1 MTRTITSGGVMR
13 FFIMG
18 GTGFVGKH
26 LIAWL
31 LQQGHAVEALAR
43 GEKSLERLPRGCL
56 SVSGDPLRPG
66 DWLDRAGQA
75 DALINLVGRSIMARW
90 NDTVK
95 REILE
100 SRVQSTR
107 MAVQAVSSEQGNDK
121 VLINANAVGYYP
133 LDSKAEY
140 AEDGPRG
147 SGFLAEV
154 AQAWQ
159 EEAEKAREFGVRVVI
174 ARFGTVLGPDG
185 GAMAQLLPIFR
196 KGLGGRLG
204 SGEQWFPWIHV
215 LDLCRALEFMALHD
229 ELGGPVNCCAPQAAT
244 NTYFTRAL
252 GGLLRRPTIF
262 PVPGFAIKLA
272 MGEVAQ
278 VLLRGAKIVPKAL
291 TDAGFTFQFGL
302 LEGALKDIIKQ
313 AQVA

>member
-1 MTRTITSGGVMR
+1 MQ
-13 FFIMG
+13 FFILG

-26 LIAWL
+26 LIEWL
-31 LQQGHAVEALAR
+31 LRQGHTVEALGR
-43 GEKSLERLPRGCL
+43 SSKSLERLPTGCL
-56 SVSGDPLRPG
+56 AVTGDPIQPG
-66 DWLDRAGQA
+66 DWQVRASQA
-75 DALINLVGRSIMARW
+75 DVVINLVGRSIMTRW
-90 NDTVK
+90 NEVTK
-95 REILE
+95 KEILE

-107 MAVQAVSSEQGNDK
+107 MAVQALAGEQNAGK
-121 VLINANAVGYYP
+121 VMINANAVGYYP

-147 SGFLAEV
+147 TGFLADV

-159 EEAEKAREFGVRVVI
+159 DEAEKARGFGVRVVI

-215 LDLCRALEFMALHD
+215 LDLCRALEFMALHAEMD
-229 ELGGPVNCCAPQAAT
+229 GPVNCCAPQAAT

-262 PVPGFAIKLA
+262 PVPGFVIKLA

-278 VLLRGAKIVPKAL
+278 VVLQGAKIVPKAL
-291 TDAGFTFQFGL
+291 TDAGFTFRLGM
-302 LEGALKDIIKQ
+302 LEGALKDILAQKQ
-313 AQVA
+313 TQAEAK

>member
-1 MTRTITSGGVMR
+1 MQ
-13 FFIMG
+13 FFILG

-26 LIAWL
+26 LIDWL
-31 LQQGHAVEALAR
+31 LRQGQTVEALGR
-43 GEKSLERLPRGCL
+43 SSKSLERLPNECR
-56 SVSGDPLRPG
+56 VVVGDPMQPG
-66 DWLDRAGQA
+66 DWQARAGQA
-75 DALINLVGRSIMARW
+75 DVVINLVGRSIMTRW
-90 NDTVK
+90 NDVTK
-95 REILE
+95 KEILE

-107 MAVQAVSSEQGNDK
+107 MAVQALAGEQGAGK

-133 LDSKAEY
+133 LDSKAEF

-147 SGFLAEV
+147 AGFLAEV

-159 EEAEKAREFGVRVVI
+159 EEAEEARGFGVRVII

-185 GAMAQLLPIFR
+185 GALAQLLPIFR

-215 LDLCRALEFMALHD
+215 LDLCRALEFMALHAD
-229 ELGGPVNCCAPQAAT
+229 LDGPVNCCAPQAAT

-262 PVPGFAIKLA
+262 PVPGFAVKLA

-278 VLLRGAKIVPKAL
+278 VVLQGAKIVPKAL
-291 TDAGFTFQFGL
+291 TDAGFVFQFGL
-302 LEGALKDIIKQ
+302 LEGALKDILAQ
-313 AQVA
+313 AEAQAKTK

>member
-1 MTRTITSGGVMR
+1 MH
-13 FFIMG
+13 FFILG
-18 GTGFVGKH
+18 GTGFVGGH
-26 LIAWL
+26 LLGWL
-31 LQQGHAVEALAR
+31 LRQGHDVEVLGR
-43 GEKSLERLPRGCL
+43 SSKSLERVPSGCRTAI
-56 SVSGDPLRPG
+56 GDPMQPG
-66 DWLDRAGQA
+66 DWQGRAGQA
-75 DALINLVGRSIMARW
+75 DVVINLIGRSIMTRW
-90 NDTVK
+90 NDVTK
-95 REILE
+95 KEILE

-107 MAVQAVSSEQGNDK
+107 MAVQALAGEQGKSK

-133 LDSKAEY
+133 LNSNAEY
-140 AEDGPRG
+140 TEDGPRG
-147 SGFLAEV
+147 TGFLADV

-159 EEAEKAREFGVRVVI
+159 EEAEKARGFGVRVVI

-215 LDLCRALEFMALHD
+215 LDLCRALEFMALHGD
-229 ELGGPVNCCAPQAAT
+229 LEGPVNCCAPQAAT

-262 PVPGFAIKLA
+262 PVPAFAVKLA

-278 VLLRGAKIVPKAL
+278 VVLQGAKIVPKAL
-291 TDAGFTFQFGL
+291 TDTGFVFEFGL
-302 LEGALKDIIKQ
+302 LEGALQDII
-313 AQVA
+313 AQKKTQTEAK

>member
-1 MTRTITSGGVMR
+1 MQ

-26 LIAWL
+26 LINWL
-31 LQQGHAVEALAR
+31 LHQGHAVEVLGR
-43 GEKSLERLPRGCL
+43 TPQSLERVPPGCQTAI
-56 SVSGDPLRPG
+56 GDPLTTG
-66 DWLDRAGQA
+66 DWQGRANQA
-75 DALINLVGRSIMARW
+75 DVLVNLVGRSIMTRW
-90 NDTVK
+90 TDTTK

-107 MAVQAVSSEQGNDK
+107 MAVQALADTQGQGK

-133 LDSKAEY
+133 QDPRGEFT
-140 AEDGPRG
+140 EDGPRG
-147 SGFLAEV
+147 TGFLADV
-154 AQAWQ
+154 AHAWQ
-159 EEAEKAREFGVRVVI
+159 QEAEKARKDGCRVII

-204 SGEQWFPWIHV
+204 SGKQWFPWIHV
-215 LDLCRALEFMALHD
+215 LDLCRALEFAAFHVDL
-229 ELGGPVNCCAPQAAT
+229 EGPVNCCAPQAAT

-262 PVPGFAIKLA
+262 PVPAFAIKLA

-278 VLLRGAKIVPKAL
+278 VVLQGAKIVPKAL
-291 TDAGFTFQFGL
+291 TDAGFAFRYGL
-302 LEGALKDIIKQ
+302 MEGALRDILKQ
-313 AQVA
+313 VETK

>member
-1 MTRTITSGGVMR
+1 MH
-13 FFIMG
+13 FFILG

-26 LIAWL
+26 LVGWL
-31 LQQGHAVEALAR
+31 LQQGHDVEVLGR
-43 GEKSLERLPRGCL
+43 STRSLEGLPAACRT
-56 SVSGDPLRPG
+56 VIGDPLRPG
-66 DWLDRAGQA
+66 EWQERAGRA
-75 DALINLVGRSIMARW
+75 DALVNLIGRSIMVRW
-90 NDTVK
+90 NDVTK
-95 REILE
+95 KEILD

-107 MAVQAVSSEQGNDK
+107 MAVQALAGDQGKGK

-147 SGFLAEV
+147 TGFLADV

-159 EEAEKAREFGVRVVI
+159 DEAEQARVFGTRVVI

-215 LDLCRALEFMALHD
+215 LDLCRALEFMAQHD
-229 ELGGPVNCCAPQAAT
+229 ELDGPVNCCAPQAAT

-262 PVPGFAIKLA
+262 PVPGFAVKLA

-278 VLLRGAKIVPKAL
+278 VVLQGAKIVPKAL
-291 TDAGFTFQFGL
+291 TDAGFTFRFGL
-302 LEGALKDIIKQ
+302 LEGALKDIL
-313 AQVA
+313 AQGSPAEGQ

>member
-1 MTRTITSGGVMR
+1 MH
-13 FFIMG
+13 FFILG

-26 LIAWL
+26 LVGWL
-31 LQQGHAVEALAR
+31 LQQGHDVEVLGR
-43 GEKSLERLPRGCL
+43 STRSLEGLPAACRT
-56 SVSGDPLRPG
+56 VIGDPLRPG
-66 DWLDRAGQA
+66 EWQERAGRA
-75 DALINLVGRSIMARW
+75 DALVNLIGRSIMVRW
-90 NDTVK
+90 NDVTK
-95 REILE
+95 KEILD
-100 SRVQSTR
+100 SRVQSTH
-107 MAVQAVSSEQGNDK
+107 MAVQALAGDQGKGK

-147 SGFLAEV
+147 TGFLADV

-159 EEAEKAREFGVRVVI
+159 DEAEQARVFGTRVVI

-215 LDLCRALEFMALHD
+215 LDLSRALEFMAQHD
-229 ELGGPVNCCAPQAAT
+229 ELDGPVNCCAPQAAT

-262 PVPGFAIKLA
+262 PVPGFAVKLA

-278 VLLRGAKIVPKAL
+278 VVLQGAKIVPKAL
-291 TDAGFTFQFGL
+291 TDAGFTFRFGL
-302 LEGALKDIIKQ
+302 LEGALKDIL
-313 AQVA
+313 AQGSPAEGQ

>member
-1 MTRTITSGGVMR
+1 MR
-13 FFIMG
+13 FFILG
-18 GTGFVGKH
+18 GTGFVGGH
-26 LIAWL
+26 LLGWL
-31 LQQGHAVEALAR
+31 LRQGHDVEVLGR
-43 GEKSLERLPRGCL
+43 SSKSLERVPSGCRTAI
-56 SVSGDPLRPG
+56 GDPMRPG
-66 DWLDRAGQA
+66 DWQGRAGQA
-75 DALINLVGRSIMARW
+75 DVVINLIGRSIMTRW
-90 NDTVK
+90 NDVIK
-95 REILE
+95 KEILD

-107 MAVQAVSSEQGNDK
+107 MAVQALAGDQGKGK

-147 SGFLAEV
+147 TGFLADV
-154 AQAWQ
+154 VQAWQ
-159 EEAEKAREFGVRVVI
+159 DEAEQARVFGTRVVI

-185 GAMAQLLPIFR
+185 GAMAQLLPIFH

-215 LDLCRALEFMALHD
+215 LDLCRALEFMALHGD
-229 ELGGPVNCCAPQAAT
+229 LGGPVNCCAPQAAT

-262 PVPGFAIKLA
+262 PVPGFAVKLA

-278 VLLRGAKIVPKAL
+278 VVLKGAKIVPKAL
-291 TDAGFTFQFGL
+291 TDAGFVFQFGL
-302 LEGALKDIIKQ
+302 LEGALKDIL
-313 AQVA
+313 AQKEARKEALAESK

>member
-1 MTRTITSGGVMR
+1 MR
-13 FFIMG
+13 FFILG

-26 LIAWL
+26 LINSL
-31 LQQGHAVEALAR
+31 LQQGHDVEVLGRSA
-43 GEKSLERLPRGCL
+43 KSLERIPSGCGT
-56 SVSGDPLRPG
+56 VIGDPMQPG
-66 DWLDRAGQA
+66 DWQARAGQR
-75 DALINLVGRSIMARW
+75 DVVVNLVGRSIMTRW
-90 NDTVK
+90 NDVTK
-95 REILE
+95 KEILE

-107 MAVQAVSSEQGNDK
+107 MAVQALAGNHGK

-147 SGFLAEV
+147 TGFLADV

-159 EEAEKAREFGVRVVI
+159 EEAERAREFGIRVVI

-204 SGEQWFPWIHV
+204 SGEQWFSWIHV
-215 LDLCRALEFMALHD
+215 LDLCRALEFMARHD
-229 ELGGPVNCCAPQAAT
+229 ELDGPVNCCAPQAAT

-252 GGLLRRPTIF
+252 GGLLRRPTLF
-262 PVPGFAIKLA
+262 PVPAFVVRLA

-278 VLLRGAKIVPKAL
+278 VVLQGAKIVPKAL
-291 TDAGFTFQFGL
+291 TDAGFTFRFGM
-302 LEGALKDIIKQ
+302 LEGALKDILAQKQ
-313 AQVA
+313 TQAEAE

>member
-1 MTRTITSGGVMR
+1 MR
-13 FFIMG
+13 FFILG

-26 LIAWL
+26 LINSL
-31 LQQGHAVEALAR
+31 LQQGHDVEVLGRSA
-43 GEKSLERLPRGCL
+43 KSLERIPSECRT
-56 SVSGDPLRPG
+56 VINDPMRPG
-66 DWLDRAGQA
+66 DWQGRAGQA
-75 DALINLVGRSIMARW
+75 DVVINLVGRSIMTRW
-90 NDTVK
+90 NDVTK
-95 REILE
+95 KEILE

-107 MAVQAVSSEQGNDK
+107 MAVQALAGDHGKGK

-147 SGFLAEV
+147 TGFLADV

-159 EEAEKAREFGVRVVI
+159 EEAEKARGFGVRVVI

-215 LDLCRALEFMALHD
+215 LDLCRALEFMARHD
-229 ELGGPVNCCAPQAAT
+229 ELDGPVNCCAPQAAT

-262 PVPGFAIKLA
+262 PVPAFAVKLA

-278 VLLRGAKIVPKAL
+278 VVLQGAKIVPKVL
-291 TDAGFTFQFGL
+291 TDAGFDFRFGM
-302 LEGALKDIIKQ
+302 LEGALKDILAQKQ
-313 AQVA
+313 TQAESK

>member
-1 MTRTITSGGVMR
+1 MH
-13 FFIMG
+13 FFITG

-26 LIAWL
+26 LISWL

-43 GEKSLERLPRGCL
+43 SESSLKRLPQGC
-56 SVSGDPLRPG
+56 SAVTGDPLRPG
-66 DWLDRAGQA
+66 DWQERAGQA
-75 DALINLVGRSIMARW
+75 DAVINLVGRSIMTRW
-90 NDTVK
+90 NAVTK
-95 REILE
+95 KEILE

-107 MAVQAVSSEQGNDK
+107 MAVQALAGDLGKGK

-147 SGFLAEV
+147 TGFLADV

-204 SGEQWFPWIHV
+204 GGEQWFPWIHV
-215 LDLCRALEFMALHD
+215 LDLCRALEFMALHG
-229 ELGGPVNCCAPQAAT
+229 ELDGPVNCCAPQAAT

-262 PVPGFAIKLA
+262 PVPAFAIKLA

-278 VLLRGAKIVPKAL
+278 VVLRGAKIVPKAL

-313 AQVA
+313 AEAA